1 MAGDAFWDWICE
13 LEDNLNF
20 DRLQGGHIGPPM
32 KLYPGHLGL
41 GHPDIDPKYDK
52 PVQAGCYQVLTNDTM
67 VKYLIYAFPDSERDE
82 YARIKW
88 PFGFT
93 ELPDEPGVDWNIGYL
108 SKPSREAD
116 CFIIRSTVNKTLAG
130 IPCPLTD
137 IPRVQYPYNFFTP
150 PLDNTL
156 IEAHGF
162 HQPRRIAELK
172 YRVDGLQDIVEFD
185 PNKVLLAIDTEWRDF
200 GRKNHQR
207 LWTSATI
214 LAAVHGHDITPRILA
229 YVTEDKYGRVIGMA
243 IELLDNVRVAG
254 IDDIEECREVLGKLH
269 SLGILSGESLRR
281 LSFLIVEGEDIE
293 KGEKRKKAL
302 MQGFTRSVFCDDKEQ
317 MRMEM
322 DRLPEVLQ
330 DEFDLETPNWMRKKS
345 EAPKHEHP
353 EWDSDPTTLYS
364 PVSPFRYKKD
374 EKL

>member
-13 LEDNLNF
+13 LEDNLKF
-20 DRLQGGHIGPPM
+20 DKLQGGHIGAPM

-150 PLDNTL
+150 PLDHTL
-156 IEAHGF
+156 IQAHGF

-200 GRKNHQR
+200 GRKNYQR

-214 LAAVHGHDITPRILA
+214 HAAVHEHDITPRVLA
-229 YVTEDKYGRVIGMA
+229 YMTEDINGRVIGMA
-243 IELLDNVRVAG
+243 VELLDNVRVAG
-254 IDDIEECREVLGKLH
+254 IEDIEECRAVLGKLH
-269 SLGILSGESLRR
+269 SLGILCGGGLGR
-281 LSFLIVEGEDIE
+281 LSYLIVEEEE

-302 MQGFTRSVFCDDKEQ
+302 MQGFTESEFCDDKEQ
-317 MRMEM
+317 MKMEM
-322 DRLPEVLQ
+322 DKLPEVLQ
-330 DEFDLETPNWMRKKS
+330 SEVELRRLGWMSRHR
-345 EAPKHEHP
+345 EASKLA
-353 EWDSDPTTLYS
+353 SDPLDWDPTSVYS
-364 PVSPFRYKKD
+364 PVSPVRYRKD